1 MDNEAERL
9 RDDLTVEHLLAFAR
23 SVDPDAQVIGYRRN
37 WWDGSAATGCLLV
50 DMHGERKRV
59 VSTGSGLP
67 TLLPARALDAR
78 RALTEIRRAASEP
91 PAAAAHT
98 VPARYV
104 RLQRT
109 AAAARAV
116 VAARAEPRLS
126 ALATV
131 SGTPGSGGTGVG
143 ARRVGPDED
152 YVLCRYADCGGLL
165 PLADRGEFAGCPKCG
180 RR

>member
-23 SVDPDAQVIGYRRN
+23 SVDPDAQVIAYRRN

-59 VSTGSGLP
+59 VNTGSGLP

-78 RALTEIRRAASEP
+78 RALTEMRRAASEP
-91 PAAAAHT
+91 LAAAGT

-126 ALATV
+126 APATV
-131 SGTPGSGGTGVG
+131 AATAGGAGRG
-143 ARRVGPDED
+143 AATRRVGPDED

-180 RR
+180 RH